1 MSQANPTSQANPEI
15 EDAQDDTDA
24 LDTVEASGVDEASSV
39 DEAPDGAVMID
50 ISHLARREDLDAKA
64 GSRDAVVETTS
75 TSEEADDAS
84 PAGGRDVEIDLGA
97 LEAILF
103 STHHPLTAGKVAEA
117 MGLSST
123 RPIRRGVA
131 ELNKAYESTGRSF
144 RVEQVA
150 GGYQLLTL
158 PEYGATVRKLV
169 EKESDAKLTRP
180 AIETLAIIAYKQP
193 VLRVD
198 VESIRGVACGETIRT
213 LMEKRLVK
221 IAGRAEMPGRP
232 ILYGTTKRFL
242 EVFGLADLNDLPK
255 PESEG
260 VGKLPDA
267 GAQPKEG

>member
-1 MSQANPTSQANPEI
+1 MSQANPDI
-15 EDAQDDTDA
+15 EAAAQDEE
-24 LDTVEASGVDEASSV
+24 LDTVDVSGTDDVTAIDEV
-39 DEAPDGAVMID
+39 PDGAVMID
-50 ISHLARREDLDAKA
+50 ISHLAPKESVDGTT
-64 GSRDAVVETTS
+64 GSPDAVAETTS
-75 TSEEADDAS
+75 TNEDVDDAF

-131 ELNKAYESTGRSF
+131 RLNEVYESTGRSF

-158 PEYGATVRKLV
+158 PEYGSTVRKLV
-169 EKESDAKLTRP
+169 EKESDAKLTRA

-260 VGKLPDA
+260 VGHLPPAA
-267 GAQPKEG
+267 GPGHGG